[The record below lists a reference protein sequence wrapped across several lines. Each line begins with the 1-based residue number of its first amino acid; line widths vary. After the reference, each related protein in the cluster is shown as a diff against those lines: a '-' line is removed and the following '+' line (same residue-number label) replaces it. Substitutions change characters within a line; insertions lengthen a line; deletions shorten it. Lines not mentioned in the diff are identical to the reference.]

1 MRGRFTDDDHDDND
15 QKCCGRP
22 RKKRRVKKEKK
33 RNRPLARGFY
43 SDIAEISRHREEK
56 KSLTR
61 TTHTFFAPRPK
72 EPDADAA

>member
-1 MRGRFTDDDHDDND
+1 MTTMIKSAVVD
-15 QKCCGRP
+15 QERKEELRP
-22 RKKRRVKKEKK
+22 REKK

-43 SDIAEISRHREEK
+43 SDIAEISRHREEE